1 MAPIEMKIFHDFTEL
16 NSSFQGL
23 KHVHG
28 DQTID
33 IYFEQPTA
41 SGEIAGCH
49 LFSSPKPYGLGPVY
63 MEVR

>member
-1 MAPIEMKIFHDFTEL
+1 MYIFHDFTEL

-23 KHVHG
+23 KHFYG

-33 IYFEQPTA
+33 SYFEQPTA

-49 LFSSPKPYGLGPVY
+49 SFSSPKPHGLGPV
-63 MEVR
+63 